1 MREVLYVLCQ
11 HDCGLMYGWIPL
23 PSTLIAKSTNLS
35 VGQVRYRLKKLKA
48 QGLVAIGHYGGSTED
63 GEPYCIHGYFITEKA
78 KFTDEF
84 RQAWNEERELCKETL
99 DIDIGSIDEVLKK
112 CQKNLL

>member
-1 MREVLYVLCQ
+1 MNDVLYILCQ

-48 QGLVAIGHYGGSTED
+48 QGLVASGHYGGSTED

-112 CQKNLL
+112 CQKDL